1 MKKTSKKLFALI
13 LAAMFILASVP
24 FSASAAVQNPTNDV
38 KIYGQ
43 RGVTYQLYKVAGYS
57 EQTGAY
63 DPVCQDTNDDVNKII
78 KSSEKTSADL
88 LAALDALTSMSGYGE
103 AVQGEV
109 KITDTTAPKTY
120 EDLEDGIYYFKATK
134 LPVDA
139 ESITKNSVFVIPAE
153 KADGKDYCEFDVTSK
168 VKMLGEVDIHKTIQ
182 VSDGQGSTREVSSTT
197 SGHDEFV
204 IFKLK
209 ADITGSNE
217 NPLTKYIIADRMSTN
232 LDATNYHIDSVNLV
246 KADGTCVQLKSN
258 EEYNVLTDTRTDAEL
273 AGTSKYSFIVSLD
286 NDVLNP
292 EKWSTNGSTFYDFAR
307 VEVIYTSRLIAG
319 AKSGVPEKNR
329 DDLFYSN
336 VNVSTD
342 KIETTDSKEDGDDVT
357 VVGYKLSLLKVDS
370 DNKPLKGAEFQLY
383 NDRAGN
389 DPVMAG
395 KDSNIPV
402 KAVSGDDGVA
412 VFYLCNTDGSLSTDE
427 FLSAAS
433 RSYFAKETKAP
444 EGYNPITQLAQI
456 DVNGVGT
463 VNSPTVVNTKTML
476 PETGGA
482 GTMMFTLIG
491 AGLMIV
497 AGVLFVV
504 VYKKRSAK

>member
-13 LAAMFILASVP
+13 LAAMFILASLP

-63 DPVCQDTNDDVNKII
+63 IPVCQDTNDDVNKII

-103 AVQGEV
+103 AAQGEV

-153 KADGKDYCEFDVTSK
+153 KTSGKDYCEFDVTSK

-217 NPLTKYIIADRMSTN
+217 NPLTKYMIADRMSTN

-246 KADGTCVQLKSN
+246 KADGTYVQLNSN
-258 EEYNVLTDTRTDAEL
+258 EYNVLTDTRTDAEL
-273 AGTSKYSFIVSLD
+273 AGTSKYSFIVSLA
-286 NDVLNP
+286 NVLNP
-292 EKWSTNGSTFYDFAR
+292 AAWSKNGSTFYDFAR
-307 VEVIYTSRLIAG
+307 VEVVYTSRLIAG
-319 AKSGVPEKNR
+319 AKSGVPENNR

-357 VVGYKLSLLKVDS
+357 VVGSKLSFLRVDS
-370 DNKPLKGAEFQLY
+370 DRKPLKGAEFQLY

-389 DPVMAG
+389 DPVLAG

-402 KAVSGDDGVA
+402 KAVSGDDGIA
-412 VFYLCNTDGSLSTDE
+412 VFYLCNTDGSLSTNE
-427 FLSAAS
+427 FLSAES

-482 GTMMFTLIG
+482 GTMMFTLLG

-497 AGVLFVV
+497 ADVLFVV

>member
-24 FSASAAVQNPTNDV
+24 FSASAAVKNPTNDV

-109 KITDTTAPKTY
+109 KITDTTAPETY
-120 EDLEDGIYYFKATK
+120 EHLEDGIYYFKATK

-209 ADITGSNE
+209 ADVTGSNE
-217 NPLTKYIIADRMSTN
+217 NPLTKYMIADRMSTN

-246 KADGTCVQLKSN
+246 KADGTYVQLNSD
-258 EEYNVLTDTRTDAEL
+258 EYKILRDTRTDAEL
-273 AGTSKYSFIVSLD
+273 AGTSKYSFIVSLA
-286 NDVLNP
+286 NVLNP
-292 EKWSTNGSTFYDFAR
+292 AAWSKNGSTFYDFAR

-319 AKSGVPEKNR
+319 AKSGVPENNR

-357 VVGYKLSLLKVDS
+357 VVGYKLSLIKVDT
-370 DNKPLKGAEFQLY
+370 DRKPLKGAEFQLY

>member
-209 ADITGSNE
+209 ADVTGSNE
-217 NPLTKYIIADRMSTN
+217 NPLTKYMIADRMSTN

-246 KADGTCVQLKSN
+246 KADGTYVQLDSD
-258 EEYNVLTDTRTDAEL
+258 EYKILRDTRTDAEL
-273 AGTSKYSFIVSLD
+273 AGTSKYSFIVSLA
-286 NDVLNP
+286 NVLNP
-292 EKWSTNGSTFYDFAR
+292 AAWSKNGSTFYDFAR

-357 VVGYKLSLLKVDS
+357 VVGYKLSLIKVDT
-370 DNKPLKGAEFQLY
+370 DRKPLKGAEFQLY

>member
-13 LAAMFILASVP
+13 LAAMFILASLP

-63 DPVCQDTNDDVNKII
+63 IPVCQDTNDDVNKII

-153 KADGKDYCEFDVTSK
+153 KTSGKDYCEFDVTSK

-197 SGHDEFV
+197 SGHNEFV

-209 ADITGSNE
+209 ADVTGSNE
-217 NPLTKYIIADRMSTN
+217 NPLTKYMIADRMSTN

-246 KADGTCVQLKSN
+246 KADGTYVQLNSN
-258 EEYNVLTDTRTDAEL
+258 EYDVLTDTRTDAEL
-273 AGTSKYSFIVSLD
+273 AGTSKYSFIVSLAK
-286 NDVLNP
+286 VLNP
-292 EKWSTNGSTFYDFAR
+292 AAWSKNGSTFYDFAR

-319 AKSGVPEKNR
+319 AKSGVPENNR

-357 VVGYKLSLLKVDS
+357 VVGYKLSVIKVDT
-370 DNKPLKGAEFQLY
+370 DRKPLKGAEFQLY

-389 DPVMAG
+389 DPVLAG

-412 VFYLCNTDGSLSTDE
+412 VFYLCNTDGSLSTNE

-456 DVNGVGT
+456 DVNGVGN

>member
-1 MKKTSKKLFALI
+1 
-13 LAAMFILASVP
+13 
-24 FSASAAVQNPTNDV
+24 
-38 KIYGQ
+38 
-43 RGVTYQLYKVAGYS
+43 
-57 EQTGAY
+57 
-63 DPVCQDTNDDVNKII
+63 
-78 KSSEKTSADL
+78 
-88 LAALDALTSMSGYGE
+88 MSGYGTP
-103 AVQGEV
+103 VQGEV

-209 ADITGSNE
+209 ADVTGSNE
-217 NPLTKYIIADRMSTN
+217 NPLTKYMIADRMSTN

-246 KADGTCVQLKSN
+246 KADGTYVQLNSD
-258 EEYNVLTDTRTDAEL
+258 EYKILRDTRTDAEL
-273 AGTSKYSFIVSLD
+273 AGTSKYSFIVSLA
-286 NDVLNP
+286 NVLNP
-292 EKWSTNGSTFYDFAR
+292 AAWSKNGSTFYDFAR

-319 AKSGVPEKNR
+319 AKSGVPENNR

-389 DPVMAG
+389 DPVLAG
-395 KDSNIPV
+395 KNSNIPV
-402 KAVSGDDGVA
+402 KAVSGDDGIA
-412 VFYLCNTDGSLSTDE
+412 VFYLCNTDGSLSTNE

-433 RSYFAKETKAP
+433 RTYYAKETKAP